1 MIEYIRLQSFIYEEI
16 RLKKKTPK
24 MTQNCLLNV
33 QVIKCHTQKRQLT
46 VKIQTRKR
54 NMSDDEYHIKCQS

>member
-1 MIEYIRLQSFIYEEI
+1 
-16 RLKKKTPK
+16 
-24 MTQNCLLNV
+24 MTENCLLNV